1 MIVLQVIPELDAGGA
16 ERTTVDIARAIVAA
30 GGTALVA
37 SAGGR
42 LEPEL
47 AATGA
52 EMIRLPLASKNP
64 LTLWANAAALA
75 RIIRE
80 RNVAIVHARSRAPA
94 WSALLAARR
103 TGVRFVTTYHGI
115 YNARSAFKR
124 WYNGV
129 MAQGDAVIANSAF
142 TARHLVAV
150 HGTDPARV
158 TVIPRGTDLARFDPA
173 AVPPERVAAMRASW
187 GLTGGAPVILLPG
200 RLTRWKGQAVA
211 ITALAG
217 VPGAVLVL
225 AGDAQGREGY
235 VAELDA
241 LAQRLGL
248 GGRVVRP
255 GHVADMPAA
264 LAAADVVVSAS
275 TEPEAFGRVAVEAQ
289 AMARPVVATA
299 IGATEETVRD
309 GVTGHLVPPGDAEAL
324 AATLRELL
332 ARDPVA
338 LAAMG
343 AAGRAHVLARFTVAA
358 MASATLGVYQR
369 LLAARP
375 VAALDP

>member
-1 MIVLQVIPELDAGGA
+1 LIVLQVIPELDAGGA